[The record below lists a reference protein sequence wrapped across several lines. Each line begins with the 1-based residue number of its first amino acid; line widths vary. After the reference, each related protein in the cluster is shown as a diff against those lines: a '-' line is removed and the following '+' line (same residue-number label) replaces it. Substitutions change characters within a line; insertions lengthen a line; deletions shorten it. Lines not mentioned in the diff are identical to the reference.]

1 MTCMS
6 ASTKASKFGLQ
17 VSFQS
22 LWSSL
27 VWPDLAQ
34 FNNLVTTRRGN
45 TCIQMELFHQN
56 SIIS

>member
-27 VWPDLAQ
+27 VSHSLLSRD
-34 FNNLVTTRRGN
+34 VTSVLSV
-45 TCIQMELFHQN
+45 QMVVN
-56 SIIS
+56 

>member
-6 ASTKASKFGLQ
+6 ASTKASKFCLQ

-27 VWPDLAQ
+27 VYIDTDCNEGPSGVLMTS
-34 FNNLVTTRRGN
+34 VTLTV
-45 TCIQMELFHQN
+45 
-56 SIIS
+56 